1 MSVIEECQKKIS
13 EYEAEL
19 AKPRVPKASREV
31 LEQRI
36 RERKEMIAKAE
47 KEAGK
52 S

>member
-1 MSVIEECQKKIS
+1 MSVIQECQAKIA

-19 AKPRVPKASREV
+19 AKPRVPKASRQI

-36 RERKEMIAKAE
+36 RERREMIKKAE